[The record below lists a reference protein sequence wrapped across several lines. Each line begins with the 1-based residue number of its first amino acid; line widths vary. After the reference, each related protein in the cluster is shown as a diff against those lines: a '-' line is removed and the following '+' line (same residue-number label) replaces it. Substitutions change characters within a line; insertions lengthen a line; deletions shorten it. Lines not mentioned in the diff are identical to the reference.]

1 MAYTYVP
8 DDKPS
13 LGVLGDNGLLMAIGV
28 SAVLSVILGGQFAQ
42 PRDAFI
48 GIGVLLCI
56 TGLGYTLAR
65 GSFTSRMVL
74 TFALVSFVT
83 LHIHLAKGMLELHF
97 GVFVTLALLLVYRD
111 WRPIAMAALMFSGY
125 QIGVDR
131 LQAHGWHVYSLEHPH
146 LWRSLFHVAAILT
159 QAGAE
164 IVLARNMAALAREG
178 EELSQ
183 LVDQVNVGEHIR
195 LDVHAVSIETEAGRT
210 LKATLQKMDVAVRTL
225 HEGAA
230 RMFNACSEIAAGNRD
245 LSERTEQTASHLQQT
260 AVTMQGLNTT
270 AQHSDQRALQADQL
284 ARSACE
290 VAVDGGAV
298 IAEVVDTMKGISDS
312 SQRIAE
318 IIGMMDDIAFQTNL
332 LALNASVEAARAGEQ
347 GRGFAVVAN
356 EVRTLAARSAAAA
369 QDVRKLIGESAER
382 VAHGSS
388 LMDRAGGTMDA
399 IQDAVRKVTDI
410 MAELSSS
417 SRQQATEVAQLGEVM
432 DRMDEATQQNAAMVE
447 QMAAAATSLHGQADE
462 LVRVVAVFAAAD
474 APPEDPASAG
484 PSHRHDDGAHGGF
497 APQMA
502 MA

>member
-8 DDKPS
+8 DEKPS
-13 LGVLGDNGLLMAIGV
+13 LGVLGDNGLLTAIGV
-28 SAVLSVILGGQFAQ
+28 SAVLSIILGGQFAQ
-42 PRDAFI
+42 ATDAFI

-74 TFALVSFVT
+74 TFALASFVT

-111 WRPIAMAALMFSGY
+111 WRPIVFAAAVFSAY

-131 LQAHGWHVYSLEHPH
+131 LQAHGWPLYSLEHPH
-146 LWRSLFHVAAILT
+146 FWRTMFHVAAIVT

-183 LVDQVNVGEHIR
+183 MVNQVNVGEHIQ
-195 LDVHAVSIETEAGRT
+195 LDVRGVAAETEAGLT
-210 LKATLQKMDVAVRTL
+210 LKTTLHKMDQAVRTL

-230 RMFNACSEIAAGNRD
+230 RMFNACAEIAAGNRD
-245 LSERTEQTASHLQQT
+245 LSERTEQTASNLQQT
-260 AVTMQGLNTT
+260 AVTMQGLNST
-270 AQHSDQRALQADQL
+270 AQLADQRALQADEL
-284 ARSACE
+284 ARSACD
-290 VAVDGGAV
+290 VAVNGGAV

-332 LALNASVEAARAGEQ
+332 LALNAAVEAARAGEQ
-347 GRGFAVVAN
+347 GRGFAVVAS
-356 EVRTLAARSAAAA
+356 EVRTLAARSGSAA
-369 QDVRKLIGESAER
+369 QDVRKLITDSADR
-382 VAHGSS
+382 VAHGAS
-388 LMDRAGGTMDA
+388 LMDRAGETMDA

-410 MAELSSS
+410 MGELSAS
-417 SRQQATEVAQLGEVM
+417 SRQQATEVAQLGGVM

-447 QMAAAATSLHGQADE
+447 QMAAAATSLHSQADE
-462 LVRVVAVFAAAD
+462 LVRAVAIFATPDEAAPSSG
-474 APPEDPASAG
+474 PP
-484 PSHRHDDGAHGGF
+484 
-497 APQMA
+497 APQHGDPTPDLPPLGGLA